1 MNRER
6 ALVTG
11 ASSGIGR
18 EIARVLA
25 AQDCDLVICARRRAE
40 LEALAEELTTSHG
53 TTVEVVT
60 ADLSGSAGVEEL
72 IRRAGDVDILVN
84 NAGFGTS
91 GNHIDLDVK
100 GELAMVDLNVRTLT
114 HLSHHYGKQMASK
127 KSGRI
132 LNVASIAAFQP
143 GPSMATYC
151 ATKSYVL
158 SYSRAL
164 RHELKPKGV
173 SVTALCPGPVVTGFQ
188 KAAGLNMGS
197 MVMMSAVSAPKVA
210 AVGVKAM
217 RKGRREVIPGL
228 MNKPMPLIT
237 RLTPVRMQL
246 AIMNSVLK

>member
-1 MNRER
+1 M
-6 ALVTG
+6 
-11 ASSGIGR
+11 
-18 EIARVLA
+18 LA
-25 AQDCDLVICARRRAE
+25 AQDCDLVICARRRTE

-164 RHELKPKGV
+164 RHELEALHTRKAGAVVRAWKHLGSNDRHLRWAARVAIEHQPVGEWADEALAEEDPQA
-173 SVTALCPGPVVTGFQ
+173 SLTALC
-188 KAAGLNMGS
+188 AIWGLWAS
-197 MVMMSAVSAPKVA
+197 CW
-210 AVGVKAM
+210 
-217 RKGRREVIPGL
+217 
-228 MNKPMPLIT
+228 T
-237 RLTPVRMQL
+237 
-246 AIMNSVLK
+246 